1 MTEETKVTEAGGI
14 SRRKFIKGAGLAA
27 GGAAIGTTAV
37 FAACGGEDVPPIIPA
52 PTLKVIPLTKKIGET
67 PVICTYCAVGCGL
80 LATSEK
86 VVEAGKTVMKMTNVE
101 GDPDNPMN
109 KGSMCQKT
117 QALVEMGRDN
127 PRRLSKVLY
136 RAPGANDWEEKSW
149 DWTLD
154 TLARRIKDTR
164 DATFEE
170 TNSQGQIVNRTDA
183 LCMFGG
189 GNIGDA
195 DCQLVSRMNQSL
207 GINRVDHNPRF

>member
-1 MTEETKVTEAGGI
+1 MTEETKVREADGVSRREFLKGASLVAGGTV
-14 SRRKFIKGAGLAA
+14 
-27 GGAAIGTTAV
+27 IGTTAL
-37 FAACGGEDVPPIIPA
+37 FTACGGEETPPT
-52 PTLKVIPLTKKIGET
+52 PTLKVIPLTKKVGET
-67 PVICTYCAVGCGL
+67 PIICVYCAVNCGL

-86 VVEAGKTVMKMTNVE
+86 LVEAGKEVMRMTNIE

-109 KGSMCQKT
+109 RGSMCQKT
-117 QALVEMGRDN
+117 QALVQMGRDN

-136 RAPGANDWEEKSW
+136 RAPGANDWEEKTW

-170 TNSQGQIVNRTDA
+170 TNSEGQIVNRTDA
-183 LCMFGG
+183 MCMFGG

-207 GINRVDHNPRF
+207 GINRIDHNPRF

>member
-1 MTEETKVTEAGGI
+1 MAEETKVREADGVSRREFLKDAGLVAGGVV
-14 SRRKFIKGAGLAA
+14 
-27 GGAAIGTTAV
+27 IGTTAL
-37 FAACGGEDVPPIIPA
+37 FTACGGEETPPI

-86 VVEAGKTVMKMTNVE
+86 VMEAGKEVMRMTNVE

-117 QALVEMGRDN
+117 QALVQMGRDN

-136 RAPGANDWEEKSW
+136 RAPGASDWEEKTW

-170 TNSQGQIVNRTDA
+170 TNSEGQIVNRTDA
-183 LCMFGG
+183 MCMFGG